1 MTPPTRR
8 FERRKLDLPDRR
20 QHTYEELAKQLDAHT
35 VEVER
40 RLHRFF
46 KKALFIF
53 AVIGITSAVALLG
66 FTLVLGEI
74 KKTRRDF
81 VEVLC
86 KEQNRRHDKTIAKF
100 KSASAEA
107 IKRTP
112 KFAKEIEASVQDNL
126 EIIDALAPKQDC
138 KKLGDVAVGDAKPPP
153 PTIPSTPPAA
163 NKARP

>member
-1 MTPPTRR
+1 MTPPTR

-20 QHTYEELAKQLDAHT
+20 QHTYEELAQKLDDHT

-66 FTLVLGEI
+66 FTIVLGEI

-81 VEVLC
+81 VEATC
-86 KEQNRRHDKTIAKF
+86 KEQNQRHDKTIAKF
-100 KSASAEA
+100 KSAAAES
-107 IKRTP
+107 IKRFP
-112 KFAKEIEASVQDNL
+112 KFAEQIEASVKDNL
-126 EIIDALAPKQDC
+126 EIIDALAPKRDC
-138 KKLGDVAVGDAKPPP
+138 KKLADVAVGDAEPPP
-153 PTIPSTPPAA
+153 PNIPSNPPAA